1 MTGEHRGGGGK
12 HERKY
17 GVCGQPTIELRGWHE
32 GWRPFAWPAQSYS
45 ARMTCLTKCLSLELP
60 SEHAMS
66 SLDLDMLCQFY
77 GQNEG

>member
-32 GWRPFAWPAQSYS
+32 GVAA
-45 ARMTCLTKCLSLELP
+45 
-60 SEHAMS
+60 SEHVAAHVR
-66 SLDLDMLCQFY
+66 
-77 GQNEG
+77 